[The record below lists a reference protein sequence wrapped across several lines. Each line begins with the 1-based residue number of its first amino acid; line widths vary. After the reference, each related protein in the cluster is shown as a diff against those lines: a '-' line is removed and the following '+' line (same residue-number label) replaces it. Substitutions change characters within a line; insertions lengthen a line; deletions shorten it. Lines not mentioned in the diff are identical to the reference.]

1 MSNEKKGL
9 GISQRCGANRTSFII
24 FWRKICRLSAR
35 HETQFCKVKEVFLAQ
50 KWSKAQRS
58 VLSYLLGY
66 DKTDIA

>member
-1 MSNEKKGL
+1 MSNEKRVWEYPKD
-9 GISQRCGANRTSFII
+9 AERTEQVSIF

-58 VLSYLLGY
+58 VLLYLSGY